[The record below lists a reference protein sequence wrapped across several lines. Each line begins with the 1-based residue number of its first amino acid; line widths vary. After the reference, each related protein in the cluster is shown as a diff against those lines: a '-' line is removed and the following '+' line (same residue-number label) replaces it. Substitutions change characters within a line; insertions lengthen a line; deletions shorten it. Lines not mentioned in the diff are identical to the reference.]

1 MKKKGPF
8 SKCHGASQSHM
19 WALGEANFNEWQRA
33 RILDEEYAVNRNP
46 SRETVERI
54 VERLSHALDYRQA
67 SSF

>member
-1 MKKKGPF
+1 MFPEKGPGGGGK
-8 SKCHGASQSHM
+8 SKK
-19 WALGEANFNEWQRA
+19 ANWNEWQRA
-33 RILDEEYAVNRNP
+33 ILDEEYAVNRNP